1 MTNEPEVRIHRMIIH
16 KVDHRNYDVPQLSD
30 LESPVTEEVGSFLRR
45 HIVSNR
51 EHKYARTAV
60 FLDPEPGTV
69 CLRDLCDSLLTDP
82 DQFVTQSRRMAKHL
96 FDTIDNRVSPGDLIL
111 CTFTEGD
118 DKSRWLALLKMDP
131 DDGFVG
137 EREEVNGQVRFVIRR
152 VPNVLPRGEL
162 HKSAFVLPRG
172 LREERGYDLKVL
184 DQQVS
189 RYGARRMIASFFA
202 EDFLQ
207 CKVGLNRADRTR
219 VFVYASYEW
228 LGKMEQWPE
237 EDVERFKGRVTSSLQ
252 DAVVDATN
260 FAAAVITKPDDQ
272 DEYLDYLREQGLE
285 DLTFE
290 PDPQERRRLTQYA
303 YFEGDH
309 GLRVRIEADA
319 VGPGKTLEYNRD
331 PATNTWTVTI
341 RTTRWE
347 EKPRR
352 GRR

>member
-1 MTNEPEVRIHRMIIH
+1 
-16 KVDHRNYDVPQLSD
+16 
-30 LESPVTEEVGSFLRR
+30 
-45 HIVSNR
+45 
-51 EHKYARTAV
+51 
-60 FLDPEPGTV
+60 
-69 CLRDLCDSLLTDP
+69 
-82 DQFVTQSRRMAKHL
+82 
-96 FDTIDNRVSPGDLIL
+96 
-111 CTFTEGD
+111 
-118 DKSRWLALLKMDP
+118 
-131 DDGFVG
+131 
-137 EREEVNGQVRFVIRR
+137 
-152 VPNVLPRGEL
+152 
-162 HKSAFVLPRG
+162 
-172 LREERGYDLKVL
+172 
-184 DQQVS
+184 
-189 RYGARRMIASFFA
+189 MIASFFA

-237 EDVERFKGRVTSSLQ
+237 EDVERFKGRVTGSLQ

-309 GLRVRIEADA
+309 GLWVRIEADA

-341 RTTRWE
+341 RTTHWE
-347 EKPRR
+347 KKPRR